1 MVFQQEDEKSYFHLL
16 LQLHSIVTTTTQFL
30 CLNTRRL
37 SGGGRERKEGVK
49 GRREKK
55 GKKERKK
62 EKDRE
67 RRESVWQGYKMVESP
82 GFSMFIALVL
92 CGSVLAAALET
103 SSKEWIP
110 YANRI
115 IDGSFLQTVM

>member
-1 MVFQQEDEKSYFHLL
+1 M
-16 LQLHSIVTTTTQFL
+16 HSIVTTTTQFL

-62 EKDRE
+62 KIESEE
-67 RRESVWQGYKMVESP
+67 RAFGRVTKW
-82 GFSMFIALVL
+82 
-92 CGSVLAAALET
+92 
-103 SSKEWIP
+103 
-110 YANRI
+110 
-115 IDGSFLQTVM
+115 